1 MKELTWPLMVRV
13 LKLNQLD
20 GIIKPMKANET
31 ILKKHPVTKNVDCG
45 VQDTHQ
51 SQTEKQMVGCRI
63 SEIRKSLLL
72 YC

>member
-45 VQDTHQ
+45 V
-51 SQTEKQMVGCRI
+51 
-63 SEIRKSLLL
+63 
-72 YC
+72 